1 MKLNPCIGLSFDGQC
16 EAAFKFY
23 ERCLN
28 AKIGFMLRWG
38 ESPMAKDAP
47 EEWKEKILH
56 GRLDIGDT
64 SLVGADVL
72 PGSYES
78 PRGFSILLGVD
89 DPDETERLFR
99 ALAEN
104 GTVHMPLQETFWAR
118 RFGVLTDQ
126 YGIRW
131 DINCEKSD

>member
-1 MKLNPCIGLSFDGQC
+1 MKLSPCISLSFDGRC

-23 ERCLN
+23 EHCLN
-28 AKIGFMLRWG
+28 AKTTFMFRWG
-38 ESPMAKDAP
+38 ESPLAKDAP

-64 SLVGADVL
+64 SLLGVDAL

-126 YGIRW
+126 FGIRW
-131 DINCEKSD
+131 DINCEESE